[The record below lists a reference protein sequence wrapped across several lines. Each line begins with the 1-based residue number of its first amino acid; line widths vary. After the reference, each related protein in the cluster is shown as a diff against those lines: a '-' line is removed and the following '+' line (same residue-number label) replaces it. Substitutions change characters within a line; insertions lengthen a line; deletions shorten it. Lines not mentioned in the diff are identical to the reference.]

1 MFSSTARRHPRPTSL
16 HGWTVSMV
24 AMIVLV
30 VIAAA
35 PAFGAGTK
43 TSRVNVASS
52 GEQADWYS
60 YDPHISADGR
70 YVVFYSAASNLVPG
84 DTNEELDVFVNDRVS
99 GETTRVSVAS
109 DGTQATGRSDYST
122 ISADGRYV
130 AFYSQAA
137 NLVPDDT
144 NGATDAFVHDRVS
157 GKTTRVSVD
166 SSGAQVS
173 GPTYPSNPPAI
184 SADGRYVAFQSAASN
199 LVPDDTNQT
208 DDVFVRDRSS
218 GMTTLVSVDSGGA
231 QANGYNYYTSIS
243 ADGRYVAFQSAAS
256 NLVPGDTNG
265 TYDGF
270 VHDRV
275 SGKTTRVSVST
286 RGAEGPSGSYST
298 TISADGRYV
307 AFESGD
313 PNLVPH
319 DTNGVFDV
327 FLRDL
332 KSGTTS
338 RVSLTNLGAQAQRD
352 SYLPSISADG
362 RYVAFHS
369 DASDMVRGDTNNV
382 GDMFVRDRVTGKTLR
397 VSVATDG
404 TEANNYNINMPS
416 ISADGRYVA
425 FYSEATNLVPGDT
438 NGVSDVFVRGPLR

>member
-1 MFSSTARRHPRPTSL
+1 MDRAPRENRTPRRMFSSTARRHPRPTSL

-157 GKTTRVSVD
+157 GKTTRVSV
-166 SSGAQVS
+166 
-173 GPTYPSNPPAI
+173 
-184 SADGRYVAFQSAASN
+184 
-199 LVPDDTNQT
+199 
-208 DDVFVRDRSS
+208 
-218 GMTTLVSVDSGGA
+218 
-231 QANGYNYYTSIS
+231 
-243 ADGRYVAFQSAAS
+243 
-256 NLVPGDTNG
+256 
-265 TYDGF
+265 
-270 VHDRV
+270 
-275 SGKTTRVSVST
+275 ST

-313 PNLVPH
+313 PNLVPR